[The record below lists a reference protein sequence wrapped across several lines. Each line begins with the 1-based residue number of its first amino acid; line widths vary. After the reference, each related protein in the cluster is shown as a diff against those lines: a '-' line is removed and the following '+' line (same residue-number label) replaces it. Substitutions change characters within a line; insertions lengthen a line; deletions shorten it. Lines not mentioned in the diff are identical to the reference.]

1 MREKNLKAL
10 LVMLIFFLMDAAK
23 PFAYSLITE
32 FTFLGVIL
40 ICLNYPLKISFL
52 FSAAF
57 GYFKDILSSDT
68 TNFSLLEFSIAAVLI
83 HYFLRNFHGK
93 AVKILIFLGAL
104 LAHIIVNNFHISR
117 AAYFFS
123 FLFFIHSSIIFL
135 LANRLFKQWLYN
147 EQKNNNVF

>member
-1 MREKNLKAL
+1 MKERNLKAL
-10 LVMLIFFLMDAAK
+10 LVLLIFFLMDAAK

-57 GYFKDILSSDT
+57 GYLKDVICNDN
-68 TNFSLLEFSIAAVLI
+68 TNFSLLEFSIIAVLI
-83 HYFLRNFHGK
+83 HYFMRNFHGK
-93 AVKILIFLGAL
+93 AAKILIFLGAL
-104 LAHIIVNNFHISR
+104 LAHIIVNSFHINR

-123 FLFFIHSSIIFL
+123 FLFFMQSSIIFL
-135 LANRLFKQWLYN
+135 LVNRLFRQWLYN
-147 EQKNNNVF
+147 EPKNNNVF